1 MISSP
6 RRQGGRSSV
15 MTTLTMFT
23 SIRNM
28 NMMTRITTTMW
39 RRTQWNKLGISL
51 TEDNS
56 SQAAMIIPGKIFS
69 QNGKIFVE
77 NFRTSKKAT
86 ITPFQNPSS
95 KITLQKP
102 KVLSKF
108 KTSVS
113 NVKSQQLKLSSNN
126 GKQEVNNF
134 GFPSSFG
141 QAGVD
146 FPMFDLHR

>member
-1 MISSP
+1 
-6 RRQGGRSSV
+6 

-23 SIRNM
+23 STRNM
-28 NMMTRITTTMW
+28 NMMTRITTAMW

-56 SQAAMIIPGKIFS
+56 SQAAMIIPGKILS
-69 QNGKIFVE
+69 QNGKIYLE
-77 NFRTSKKAT
+77 NFRTSKKET
-86 ITPFQNPSS
+86 ITPFQNPST